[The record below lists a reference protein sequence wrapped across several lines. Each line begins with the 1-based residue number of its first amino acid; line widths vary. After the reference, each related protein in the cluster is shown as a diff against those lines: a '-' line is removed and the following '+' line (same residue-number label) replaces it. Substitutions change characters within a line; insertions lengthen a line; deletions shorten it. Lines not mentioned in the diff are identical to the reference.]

1 MSSFIAKFTLNSF
14 YVVDDLNDV
23 SYIFTYSKTN
33 RSLRI
38 ETNGFVNEFD
48 IIITNLEAFVIW
60 DKLVSM
66 MLDKETDNA
75 IIIYLYNVV
84 TF

>member
-14 YVVDDLNDV
+14 YVLDDLNDV
-23 SYIFTYSKTN
+23 RYIFTYSKIN

-48 IIITNLEAFVIW
+48 IIITNLEAFEIW